1 MLHYWYICD
10 VWDEWDAH
18 IEPVFGKI
26 LPRLSSSTT
35 QQIHNAKCKHNTY
48 IDLQFSLKWIKFFKN
63 LISKT
68 KSNYLLPSATKAM
81 PKTKTLKQIKT
92 KPESNE
98 TQISKSLNL
107 KSKSKPISF
116 RPINKEKDIA
126 LEKQRER
133 ERERERENE
142 PASWVGFLTTE
153 EDDGQRGTPKR
164 ERRLSKGRK

>member
-18 IEPVFGKI
+18 IEPVSGNT

-48 IDLQFSLKWIKFFKN
+48 VDLQFSLKWIKFFKN
-63 LISKT
+63 LISET
-68 KSNYLLPSATKAM
+68 ESNYLLASATGAM
-81 PKTKTLKQIKT
+81 PETKTQKQIKT
-92 KPESNE
+92 KHKSNE

-116 RPINKEKDIA
+116 QPINKEKEIA
-126 LEKQRER
+126 WER
-133 ERERERENE
+133 ERERTNLLVESDSSPQRKMMDEGGHRREREGYWREGNG
-142 PASWVGFLTTE
+142 VG
-153 EDDGQRGTPKR
+153 
-164 ERRLSKGRK
+164 